1 MTNFETG
8 SGRGGGQQP
17 RAGEDRQLRARVQFL
32 TQENEELAK
41 VMMAIELNLNLIKAL
56 TRRSIQ
62 SSDSMT
68 KFVGL

>member
-32 TQENEELAK
+32 TQENGELAQ
-41 VMMAIELNLNLIKAL
+41 V
-56 TRRSIQ
+56 T
-62 SSDSMT
+62 T
-68 KFVGL
+68 FCVGTASGLGLGLLGIGSGA